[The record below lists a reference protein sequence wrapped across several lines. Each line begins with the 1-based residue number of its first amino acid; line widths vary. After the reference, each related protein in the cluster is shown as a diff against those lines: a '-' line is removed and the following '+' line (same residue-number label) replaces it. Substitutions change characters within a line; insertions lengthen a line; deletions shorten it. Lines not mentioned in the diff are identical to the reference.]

1 MFQPSGVGLE
11 SPEMMRTLSSVPSV
25 QGSERRFSYRFAM
38 SPGIFISYSREDEK
52 HAMHLLA
59 LLRREGY
66 SVWIDQEAI
75 AGASI
80 WSDEIVQNI
89 KTSEIFIALLSES
102 SAASPNVAKEIALA
116 AEHGK
121 IILPIEIGSVELPGR
136 LEYALAGIQKTN
148 FHDEEAILRAL
159 KSQVVKLEGAQAA
172 AGGSERSKF
181 STRRAHIRMMA
192 GIAALVVIGVV
203 LFLAFRPGP
212 KEAEMLNPVV
222 VLPFATV
229 NLDQDRT
236 QISIFSPTRFLRSSR
251 RSIPLQRSAHRCLLH
266 IAIPGLMHLPSQKN
280 CMRGLSSRGWFANRT
295 MSILFLPGSSTQRA
309 AGRYGKNLTW

>member
-25 QGSERRFSYRFAM
+25 QGSERRFSYRVVLRQKRY
-38 SPGIFISYSREDEK
+38 FISYSREDEK

-80 WSDEIVQNI
+80 RSDEIVQNI

-121 IILPIEIGSVELPGR
+121 IILPM
-136 LEYALAGIQKTN
+136 
-148 FHDEEAILRAL
+148 
-159 KSQVVKLEGAQAA
+159 
-172 AGGSERSKF
+172 RS
-181 STRRAHIRMMA
+181 
-192 GIAALVVIGVV
+192 VV
-203 LFLAFRPGP
+203 LNFR
-212 KEAEMLNPVV
+212 ADWNMRSPV
-222 VLPFATV
+222 FRK
-229 NLDQDRT
+229 RT
-236 QISIFSPTRFLRSSR
+236 FMMKKRFW
-251 RSIPLQRSAHRCLLH
+251 
-266 IAIPGLMHLPSQKN
+266 LPS
-280 CMRGLSSRGWFANRT
+280 
-295 MSILFLPGSSTQRA
+295 RA
-309 AGRYGKNLTW
+309 RL